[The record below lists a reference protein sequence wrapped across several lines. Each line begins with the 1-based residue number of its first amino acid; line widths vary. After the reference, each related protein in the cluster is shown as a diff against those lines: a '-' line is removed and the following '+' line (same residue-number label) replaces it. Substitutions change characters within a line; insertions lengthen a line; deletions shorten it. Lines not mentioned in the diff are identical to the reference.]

1 MTVAQALA
9 VGGGLTMRGTERG
22 LRIKRRNAGGVL
34 ETIETRPDDL
44 ISQDDVLFVR
54 ESLF

>member
-9 VGGGLTMRGTERG
+9 VGGGLTPRGTERG
-22 LRIKRRNAGGVL
+22 LRIKRRNAAGVL
-34 ETIETRPDDL
+34 ETIDAKVGDL
-44 ISQDDVLFVR
+44 LHTDDVLIVS